1 MRLDAIE
8 QVSSDAATSALQ
20 NADVTTRP
28 ASEVDAVRTAASR
41 PSQDRP
47 RLRELMGGWTWQIDP
62 DDRRPPPSDAERDSI
77 STKRQLTRAFAWA
90 RILIG

>member
-1 MRLDAIE
+1 MRLDALE
-8 QVSSDAATSALQ
+8 QVSSDAAPSALQ

-28 ASEVDAVRTAASR
+28 ASEVDR
-41 PSQDRP
+41 PG
-47 RLRELMGGWTWQIDP
+47 LRELMGGWTWQIDP
-62 DDRRPPPSDAERDSI
+62 DDRRPPASDAEGDSI